1 MSRSRFDEVLDACV
15 ADILGGRRTVAE
27 CLEEWPQH
35 RERLEPLLDAA
46 AAMHRIPRVAE
57 VRPDPARRAQFMA
70 ALLETSQQ
78 SPRSAPL
85 RALAALGS
93 APQAA
98 LGALST
104 FGRVGAVAAPAAAL
118 AVAAIALTLVL
129 NRGTT
134 TTAYASTLT
143 VFAGAVEQQV
153 DGAWRPLADGAA
165 LQEGARLRTDGE
177 GSALLTFADG
187 STASIEP
194 NTELVIELARVNG
207 SRRIRL
213 HQFAGRLWND
223 VAPDDRRGALYV
235 VETPDAIITAR
246 GTLFETVVEEGET
259 AVSTAN
265 GLVELE
271 AGDEKVFVAPGERV
285 SARAHRLIAAR
296 QAAQKAQEAGAGLRL
311 AVDAPFVASL
321 VAPNGKAVGARPDG
335 IVYQQLAGATS
346 TNPGDG
352 PQRIELRQLPPGT
365 YQLLLRRVEE
375 GSGEIVLTVGPDELR
390 FPVDR
395 VGDAVRVELEVSIE
409 NGKLRVRPSNVRAV
423 DPGRIE
429 RHERIIVTELAKKR
443 AISIAEQRRQHAADV
458 APPPGRERPQ
468 RSPQRPDTRPASRAT
483 PTVRPLPTAQPSDA
497 RPRPANRRPD
507 ATPARP
513 TDTDGSGDPLS
524 LCRRLLDSADLNE
537 ESTVAARCRSFVDQ
551 GVTTARELCQRLEE
565 SGDLK
570 QHPQL
575 AKRCRTALND
585 STSSNRTRTS
595 NWADAQREASGRSDA
610 NDTERPRT
618 PVGAG
623 STRP

>member
-35 RERLEPLLDAA
+35 RERLEPLLEAA
-46 AAMHRIPRVAE
+46 AAMHRIPRAAE
-57 VRPDPARRAQFMA
+57 TRPDPARRALFMA
-70 ALLETSQQ
+70 ALRETPQQ

-85 RALAALGS
+85 RALAAVGS
-93 APQAA
+93 APRAA

-143 VFAGAVEQQV
+143 VFAGAVEQQL
-153 DGAWRPLADGAA
+153 DGAWRPLADGAT

-194 NTELVIELARVNG
+194 DTELVIDLARVNG

-213 HQFAGRLWND
+213 RQFAGRLWND
-223 VAPDDRRGALYV
+223 VAPDERPGALYL
-235 VETPDAIITAR
+235 VETPDAIVTAH
-246 GTLFETVVEEGET
+246 GTLFETVVEQGET

-271 AGDEKVFVAPGERV
+271 AGDENVFVAPGERV
-285 SARAHRLIAAR
+285 SARAQRLTAAR
-296 QAAQKAQEAGAGLRL
+296 QKAQKADAGLRL

-335 IVYQQLAGATS
+335 IVYHQLAGATS

-395 VGDAVRVELEVSIE
+395 IGEAVRVELEVSIE
-409 NGKLRVRPSNVRAV
+409 DGKLRVRPSNVRAV
-423 DPGRIE
+423 DPERIE
-429 RHERIIVTELAKKR
+429 RRERIIVTELAKKR
-443 AISIAEQRRQHAADV
+443 AISIAEQRRQHAADA
-458 APPPGRERPQ
+458 APPPGRERP
-468 RSPQRPDTRPASRAT
+468 R
-483 PTVRPLPTAQPSDA
+483 
-497 RPRPANRRPD
+497 
-507 ATPARP
+507 
-513 TDTDGSGDPLS
+513 
-524 LCRRLLDSADLNE
+524 
-537 ESTVAARCRSFVDQ
+537 
-551 GVTTARELCQRLEE
+551 
-565 SGDLK
+565 
-570 QHPQL
+570 
-575 AKRCRTALND
+575 
-585 STSSNRTRTS
+585 
-595 NWADAQREASGRSDA
+595 SGRRSG
-610 NDTERPRT
+610 RT
-618 PVGAG
+618 
-623 STRP
+623 

>member
-35 RERLEPLLDAA
+35 RERLEPLLEAA
-46 AAMHRIPRVAE
+46 AAMHRIPRATE
-57 VRPDPARRAQFMA
+57 TAPDPARRAQFLA
-70 ALLETSQQ
+70 ALRETPQQ

-93 APQAA
+93 TPRAA

-134 TTAYASTLT
+134 TTTYASTLT

-187 STASIEP
+187 SMASIEP
-194 NTELVIELARVNG
+194 NTELVIDLARVNG

-223 VAPDDRRGALYV
+223 VAPDERPGALYL
-235 VETPDAIITAR
+235 VETPDAIVTAH

-271 AGDEKVFVAPGERV
+271 AGGEKVFVAPGERV

-296 QAAQKAQEAGAGLRL
+296 QAAQEAQEAGAGLRL

-335 IVYQQLAGATS
+335 IVYHQLAGATS

-352 PQRIELRQLPPGT
+352 PQRIELRQLPPGK

-395 VGDAVRVELEVSIE
+395 VGEAVRVELEVSIE
-409 NGKLRVRPSNVRAV
+409 DGKLRVRTSNVRAV
-423 DPGRIE
+423 DPERIE
-429 RHERIIVTELAKKR
+429 RAERVIVTELARKR
-443 AISIAEQRRQHAADV
+443 AISIADQRRQHAADA
-458 APPPGRERPQ
+458 APPAGREQPQ
-468 RSPQRPDTRPASRAT
+468 RSPQRPDARPTPRAT
-483 PTVRPLPTAQPSDA
+483 PTVRPADA
-497 RPRPANRRPD
+497 GPRPANRRANPTPLLPSD
-507 ATPARP
+507 A
-513 TDTDGSGDPLS
+513 DGSSDALS
-524 LCRRLLDSADLNE
+524 LCRQFLDSADLNE

-551 GVTTARELCQRLEE
+551 GATTARELCQRLEE

-570 QHPQL
+570 HHPQV

-585 STSSNRTRTS
+585 STPSNRTRPS
-595 NWADAQREASGRSDA
+595 NRANAQRGASGRSNA
-610 NDTERPRT
+610 NDTERSGAPRNL
-618 PVGAG
+618 
-623 STRP
+623 R